1 MSTIAAPAAAAVMSE
16 RGDIRH
22 IVARLER
29 LPYCSWHLKMRL
41 IICTAWFFDA
51 FDSIAIAYVL
61 PPLIG
66 MWHLTPPQIGS
77 LIGIGFLGQ
86 LVGAIAFGW
95 IAEHWGRRRA
105 MLTTLLIF
113 SFGALACAGA
123 QSYTMLFWLR
133 FIQGIGLGGEIPLM
147 AAYVNEFA
155 HAKDRGRFSV
165 SIQVLF
171 SFGLVAVALVGVYV
185 VPHWGWQWMFV
196 IGAIP
201 ALIAIPMRVVLPESP
216 RWLASRG
223 RYDDADRALARIED
237 IAARDGK
244 NVPALPAV
252 LPEVVDARP
261 RISDLVRGIY
271 LRRTYSVWLLWIGAY
286 FVSYGITAWMPSL
299 FRTIYHLDVQQSLTY
314 GLINSAIG
322 LAGAF
327 SAIYLIEAIGRRR
340 MFIVSLGGCAIS
352 LCAFAFLPQLP
363 AAGMLAVVSC
373 GFFFLSPTLL
383 SLATYTAEI
392 YPTHLRALG
401 GGVAS
406 AWQRGA
412 SVVGTTVVGWVLPH
426 YGVNAVF
433 VMFGL
438 FALMGAIV
446 ALFLAIETRAQDLE
460 RISPLIHVSDRASR
474 SEYWYWFLFVV
485 VGMVVTRVIDFMI
498 GVPILSL
505 LFALAVFL
513 PWIAVNVRRLHDLD
527 RSGWWLLLGLIPLIG
542 HIVLI
547 VWFCGKGTEGPNRFG
562 GDPLSTNSLIP
573 QPQTT

>member
-1 MSTIAAPAAAAVMSE
+1 MSIAATADSAALQKA
-16 RGDIRH
+16 RGDMRH
-22 IVARLER
+22 VVARLER

-66 MWHLTPPQIGS
+66 LWHLSPQQIGS
-77 LIGIGFLGQ
+77 LIGVGFAGQ
-86 LVGAIAFGW
+86 LFGAIAFGW
-95 IAEHWGRRRA
+95 IAEHWGRQRS

-113 SFGALACAGA
+113 SLGALACAAA
-123 QSYTMLFWLR
+123 QSYSMLWWLR

-155 HAKDRGRFSV
+155 QAKGRGRFSL

-171 SFGLVAVALVGVYV
+171 SAGLVAVALVGVYV

-201 ALIAIPMRVVLPESP
+201 ALIALPMRAVLPESP

-223 RYDDADRALARIED
+223 RFDEADRALAQLEA
-237 IAARDGK
+237 IAVRDGRQIA
-244 NVPALPAV
+244 ALPAD
-252 LPEVVDARP
+252 LPMVVEAKP
-261 RISDLVRGIY
+261 RIAELFQGMY
-271 LRRTYSVWLLWIGAY
+271 LRRTIAVWLMWIGAY

-299 FRTIYHLDVQQSLTY
+299 FRTVYHLNVQQSLTY
-314 GLINSAIG
+314 GFINSAVG
-322 LAGAF
+322 FAGAL
-327 SAIYLIEAIGRRR
+327 AALYLIEAIGRRR
-340 MFIVSLGGCAIS
+340 MFMVSLGGCAAALI
-352 LCAFAFLPQLP
+352 AFAFLPQLS
-363 AAGMLAVVSC
+363 AAGTLTVSTI
-373 GFFFLSPTLL
+373 GFFFLSSTLL

-412 SVVGTTVVGWVLPH
+412 SVVGTTVVGWVLPY
-426 YGVNAVF
+426 YGINAVF

-446 ALFLAIETRAQDLE
+446 TALFAVETRAQVLE
-460 RISPLIHVSDRASR
+460 RISP
-474 SEYWYWFLFVV
+474 VV
-485 VGMVVTRVIDFMI
+485 
-498 GVPILSL
+498 
-505 LFALAVFL
+505 
-513 PWIAVNVRRLHDLD
+513 
-527 RSGWWLLLGLIPLIG
+527 
-542 HIVLI
+542 
-547 VWFCGKGTEGPNRFG
+547 
-562 GDPLSTNSLIP
+562 
-573 QPQTT
+573 

>member
-1 MSTIAAPAAAAVMSE
+1 MSTIAVPAAGAVVSG
-16 RGDIRH
+16 RGDMRH
-22 IVARLER
+22 VVARLER

-77 LIGIGFLGQ
+77 LIGVGFLGQ

-95 IAEHWGRRRA
+95 IAEHWGRRSS
-105 MLTTLLIF
+105 MLVTLLIF
-113 SFGALACAGA
+113 SLGALACAGA
-123 QSYTMLFWLR
+123 QSYMMLLSLR

-171 SFGLVAVALVGVYV
+171 SFGLVIVALVGVYV

-201 ALIAIPMRVVLPESP
+201 ALLAIPMRAVLPESP

-223 RYDDADRALARIED
+223 RYVEADEALSRIED
-237 IAARDGK
+237 IATRDGK
-244 NVPALPAV
+244 PVPALPAD
-252 LPEVVDARP
+252 LPHVVEARP
-261 RISDLVRGIY
+261 RIIELFRGIY
-271 LRRTYSVWLLWIGAY
+271 LRRTITVWLMWIGAY

-299 FRTIYHLDVQQSLTY
+299 FRTVYQLPVQQSLTY
-314 GLINSAIG
+314 GFINSGIG
-322 LAGAF
+322 FAGAL
-327 SAIYLIEAIGRRR
+327 SALYLIEAIGRRR
-340 MFIVSLGGCAIS
+340 MFMLSLGGCAAALLS
-352 LCAFAFLPQLP
+352 FAFLPQLS
-363 AAGMLAVVSC
+363 AAGTLTVATI
-373 GFFFLSPTLL
+373 GFFFLSSTLL

-412 SVVGTTVVGWVLPH
+412 SVVGTTVVGWVLPY
-426 YGVNAVF
+426 YGINAVF

-438 FALMGAIV
+438 FALMGALV
-446 ALFLAIETRAQDLE
+446 TAFFAIETRAQVLE
-460 RISPLIHVSDRASR
+460 RVSP
-474 SEYWYWFLFVV
+474 VV
-485 VGMVVTRVIDFMI
+485 
-498 GVPILSL
+498 
-505 LFALAVFL
+505 
-513 PWIAVNVRRLHDLD
+513 
-527 RSGWWLLLGLIPLIG
+527 
-542 HIVLI
+542 
-547 VWFCGKGTEGPNRFG
+547 
-562 GDPLSTNSLIP
+562 
-573 QPQTT
+573 